1 MYHLKLCKGR
11 SYSNG
16 KVAATKRNPNVFVED
31 KATADALTASG
42 YFKLIGGEA
51 TMTPPPGEGEGEVP
65 GFPPPGEVVGH
76 LDREQL
82 ESMTIPDLKKLAED
96 MGVNIKGLK
105 AKADIINAIVAVE
118 VSAPAFD
125 AETLAA
131 MSDEELKAFVEE
143 KGIDLTGCETRE
155 DALEAISVALG
166 GSYTMLDLM
175 RE

>member
-1 MYHLKLCKGR
+1 MYHLKLCKGL

-16 KVAATKRNPNVFVED
+16 KVTATKRNPGVFVND
-31 KATADALTASG
+31 KATADALLASG
-42 YFKLIGGEA
+42 YFKLISGPE
-51 TMTPPPGEGEGEVP
+51 TP
-65 GFPPPGEVVGH
+65 GFPPPGEVLGH
-76 LDREQL
+76 LDPKQL
-82 ESMTIPDLKKLAED
+82 EELTIPDLKKLAGEIGAD
-96 MGVNIKGLK
+96 IKGLK
-105 AKADIINAIVAVE
+105 DKAAIITAIVAVE

-125 AETLAA
+125 AEALAA
-131 MSDEELKAFVEE
+131 MSDEELKALVEE